1 MKGSLRQRSKGSWEI
16 CVDIG
21 RNPATGKRLRQ
32 FETLRGTKKDA
43 QKRLHELLHT
53 LERGSYVKPT
63 RLTVAQ
69 FLEEWLRDY
78 VELNCS
84 QRTEASYEMIIR
96 RHLIPELGSIPL
108 SQLEPRHLQ
117 AFYSR
122 QREKGRVDGK
132 GQLSPQTVRYC
143 HSLLAEALGYAVKM
157 GLLNR
162 NVAQATE
169 APRADHKVM
178 STLAAEDVPR
188 FLETAQETPYY
199 TLFYLLLHTGLR
211 RGEALALRW
220 KNVDLGLASL
230 GISAYLSV
238 TETAYKLNGT
248 CIIKEPKTSKSR
260 RRIALS
266 PSLALV
272 LRQYRVE
279 QEAQRAL
286 LGKPLTNE
294 DFVFAHLD
302 GTPLDPSTVSH
313 TFNKVIRRAGLPHI
327 RLHDLRHTH
336 ASLLLQVGTH
346 PKIVQERLGHSSIRV
361 TLDTYSHVMGG
372 LQEATAQ
379 RFDDFLAGKGI
390 ENVGKHPQ
398 RCRKYPKIASGWPDS
413 NRRPPEP
420 HSGALPGC
428 ATPRLSFK
436 YISIIRL

>member
-1 MKGSLRQRSKGSWEI
+1 MKGSIRQRSKGSWEV
-16 CVDIG
+16 CVDTG
-21 RNPATGKRLRQ
+21 RDPATGKRLRH
-32 FETLRGTKKDA
+32 FESVKGTKKVA
-43 QKRLHELLHT
+43 QQRMHELLHT
-53 LERGSYVKPT
+53 LEQGVYVRPS

-69 FLEEWLRDY
+69 FLGEWLQDY

-84 QRTEASYEMIIR
+84 PRTKASYEMIIR

-117 AFYSR
+117 ASYSR
-122 QREKGRVDGK
+122 QREGGRVDGK

-157 GLLNR
+157 GLLSR

-178 STLAAEDVPR
+178 LTLAPEDVPR
-188 FLETAQETPYY
+188 FLEAAQESPYY

-238 TETAYKLNGT
+238 VEAAYKLNGT
-248 CIIKEPKTSKSR
+248 YVIKEPKTSHSR
-260 RRIALS
+260 RRIALP
-266 PSLALV
+266 PSLGLV
-272 LRQYRVE
+272 LRQHKAG

-286 LGKPLTNE
+286 LGKPLTDN
-294 DFVFAHLD
+294 DFVFAHPD
-302 GTPLDPSTVSH
+302 GSPLDPSTVSH
-313 TFNKVIRRAGLPHI
+313 AFNKVMRKAGLPHI

-336 ASLLLQVGTH
+336 ASLLLQAGVH

-361 TLDTYSHVMGG
+361 TLDTYSHVIGG
-372 LQEATAQ
+372 LQEVAAQ
-379 RFDDFLAGKGI
+379 RFDDLLAAKSI
-390 ENVGKHPQ
+390 ENVGKMS
-398 RCRKYPKIASGWPDS
+398 ANTPDDA
-413 NRRPPEP
+413 
-420 HSGALPGC
+420 G
-428 ATPRLSFK
+428 K
-436 YISIIRL
+436 

>member
-1 MKGSLRQRSKGSWEI
+1 MKGSIRQRSKGSWEI
-16 CVDIG
+16 TIDTG
-21 RNPATGKRLRQ
+21 RDGATGKRLRH
-32 FETLRGTKKDA
+32 FESIKGTKKGA
-43 QKRLHELLHT
+43 QRRLVELLHT
-53 LERGSYVKPT
+53 LEQGAYIKPS

-84 QRTEASYEMIIR
+84 PRTKASYEMIIR

-122 QREKGRVDGK
+122 QRERGRVDGK
-132 GQLSPQTVRYC
+132 GQLSPRTVRYC

-157 GLLNR
+157 GLLSR

-169 APRADHKVM
+169 APRPDHKVM
-178 STLAAEDVPR
+178 PTLAPEDIPR
-188 FLETAQETPYY
+188 FLEAAQETPYY

-220 KNVDLGLASL
+220 KSIDLGLVSL
-230 GISAYLSV
+230 GVSAYLSV
-238 TETAYKLNGT
+238 TETAYKLDGT

-272 LRQYRVE
+272 LRQYRAE
-279 QEAQRAL
+279 QEAQRTL
-286 LGKPLTNE
+286 LRKPLTDE
-294 DFVFAHLD
+294 DFVFAHPD

-313 TFNKVIRRAGLPHI
+313 TFNKVLRRAGLPHI

-336 ASLLLQVGTH
+336 ASLLLQAGTH

-372 LQEATAQ
+372 LQEVAAQ
-379 RFDDFLAGKGI
+379 RFDDFLAARGI
-390 ENVGKHPQ
+390 ENVG
-398 RCRKYPKIASGWPDS
+398 RMSANTPKDAG
-413 NRRPPEP
+413 
-420 HSGALPGC
+420 
-428 ATPRLSFK
+428 K
-436 YISIIRL
+436 

>member
-1 MKGSLRQRSKGSWEI
+1 MKGSIRQRSKGSWEVCI
-16 CVDIG
+16 DTG
-21 RNPATGKRLRQ
+21 RDGATGKRLRH
-32 FETLRGTKKDA
+32 FESVKGTKKDA
-43 QKRLHELLHT
+43 QRRLHELMHT
-53 LERGSYVKPT
+53 LEQGAYIRPS

-69 FLEEWLRDY
+69 FLGEWLRDY

-84 QRTEASYEMIIR
+84 PRTKASYEMIIR

-117 AFYSR
+117 ASYSR
-122 QREKGRVDGK
+122 QRERGRVDGK

-157 GLLNR
+157 GLLSR

-178 STLAAEDVPR
+178 PTLAPEDVPR
-188 FLETAQETPYY
+188 FLEAAQESPYY

-230 GISAYLSV
+230 GVSAYLSV
-238 TETAYKLNGT
+238 TETAYKLDGT
-248 CIIKEPKTSKSR
+248 CIIKEPKTSHSR

-272 LRQYRVE
+272 LRQYRAE
-279 QEAQRAL
+279 QEAQRTL
-286 LGKPLTNE
+286 LGKPLTDE
-294 DFVFAHLD
+294 DFVFAHPD

-336 ASLLLQVGTH
+336 ASLLLQAGTH

-372 LQEATAQ
+372 LQEVAAQ
-379 RFDDFLAGKGI
+379 RFDDLLAARGV
-390 ENVGKHPQ
+390 ENVGKMSA
-398 RCRKYPKIASGWPDS
+398 KTPKDAG
-413 NRRPPEP
+413 
-420 HSGALPGC
+420 
-428 ATPRLSFK
+428 K
-436 YISIIRL
+436 

>member
-1 MKGSLRQRSKGSWEI
+1 MKGSIRQRSKGSWEVCI
-16 CVDIG
+16 DTG
-21 RNPATGKRLRQ
+21 RDPATGKRLRH
-32 FETLRGTKKDA
+32 FESVKGTKKAA
-43 QKRLHELLHT
+43 QQRMHELLYT
-53 LERGSYVKPT
+53 LEQGAYIRPS

-69 FLEEWLRDY
+69 FLGEWLRDY

-84 QRTEASYEMIIR
+84 PRTKASYEMIIR
-96 RHLIPELGSIPL
+96 CHLIPELGSISL

-117 AFYSR
+117 AFYRR
-122 QREKGRVDGK
+122 QRERGRVDGK

-157 GLLNR
+157 GLLSR

-169 APRADHKVM
+169 APRAEHKVM
-178 STLAAEDVPR
+178 PTLAPEDVPR
-188 FLETAQETPYY
+188 FLEAAQESPYY

-230 GISAYLSV
+230 GVSAYLSV
-238 TETAYKLNGT
+238 VETAYKLNGT
-248 CIIKEPKTSKSR
+248 CIIKEPKTSHSR

-272 LRQYRVE
+272 LRQHRAE

-286 LGKPLTNE
+286 LGKPLTGE

-313 TFNKVIRRAGLPHI
+313 TFNKIIRRAGLPHI

-336 ASLLLQVGTH
+336 ASLLLQAGTH

-361 TLDTYSHVMGG
+361 TLDTYSHVIGG
-372 LQEATAQ
+372 LQEVAAQ
-379 RFDDFLAGKGI
+379 RFDDLLAARGV
-390 ENVGKHPQ
+390 ENVGKMSA
-398 RCRKYPKIASGWPDS
+398 KAPKDAG
-413 NRRPPEP
+413 
-420 HSGALPGC
+420 
-428 ATPRLSFK
+428 K
-436 YISIIRL
+436 